1 VSEDIVHR
9 LRLFRNRRDAGRGY
23 IAIEEGDRAMLS
35 EAVAE
40 IIELRGLVLQ
50 AENRTRSYREELEKI
65 AKVKI
70 IEEERTRAEAEA
82 RQNVPPK
89 ATRGRAIRIP

>member
-1 VSEDIVHR
+1 MSEDIVHR
-9 LRLFRNRRDAGRGY
+9 LRLFRNRRDIAPGIIAAG
-23 IAIEEGDRAMLS
+23 EGDRAMLS

-50 AENRTRSYREELEKI
+50 AENRTRVYREELEKI

-70 IEEERTRAEAEA
+70 TEEEQAREREDARNNPPAKAMRTRA
-82 RQNVPPK
+82 
-89 ATRGRAIRIP
+89 IRVS